1 MAGKKDPSIYD
12 DRSGIGSSEELDE
25 YGVWVK
31 SEPQEL
37 PSAKPEIKTAS
48 GFDSEADDDI
58 NFSSVNLSN
67 LDDLPDI
74 EDLSE
79 NLDLSDFSGLD
90 DQLGIAPVQS
100 MGFDEITEPLPAA
113 KKTVSPAPGGD
124 LSTQLLMKIAEELSS
139 IKKELTT
146 LKGELAGGKPQA
158 VHQESHETH
167 GNEGGG
173 FFDEEDDEKIALTGD
188 ELNNILNTADF
199 TEENGFDAGEHEDLD
214 LLDISPESTVPD
226 DSNAL
231 LSGMPDIIDTA
242 VLPEISD
249 HFGEAVNFNTAEPDG
264 GGSETPLEEPEDDF
278 AKSVEDFDVS
288 LGLLEDFDGDAGA
301 QNETAEDSITA
312 DDGLDALREEGVAPV
327 TKIEEDISYLE
338 EDPMA
343 AVQEEDIEQIAD
355 RSSFEKDEFDLS
367 GTVIEDPDVSVHITE
382 NLVEEPSIEN
392 ISIDL
397 DMEENSGIAVNDDET
412 SLSLPDV
419 ETEEMIEIPM
429 LDEMA
434 VTPDDFV
441 VAAEGSEEAFPA
453 EIEPEQAPAAR
464 QPVEESLPQSGE
476 LPSNLR
482 QELKTVLSYMDHLL
496 ESLPEE
502 KIEEFA
508 RSEYFD
514 TYKKLFEEL
523 GLA

>member
-12 DRSGIGSSEELDE
+12 DRSNIGSSEELDE

-37 PSAKPEIKTAS
+37 SSAIPEMEAIS
-48 GFDSEADDDI
+48 GSDSAMDSGMDFPDM
-58 NFSSVNLSN
+58 N

-79 NLDLSDFSGLD
+79 NMNLADFSGLD
-90 DQLGIAPVQS
+90 DQLGVAPLKS
-100 MGFDEITEPLPAA
+100 IDFDEIPEPLPAA
-113 KKTVSPAPGGD
+113 QKGTPAAPGGD

-146 LKGELAGGKPQA
+146 LKGELAGGKTQTGH
-158 VHQESHETH
+158 VESHETH

-188 ELNNILNTADF
+188 ELDNILNTANF
-199 TEENGFDAGEHEDLD
+199 TEETGSDAGEHDDLD
-214 LLDISPESTVPD
+214 SLDISPESAIPD
-226 DSNAL
+226 GSDAL

-242 VLPEISD
+242 GLENALPETSSFEEIEKS
-249 HFGEAVNFNTAEPDG
+249 GE
-264 GGSETPLEEPEDDF
+264 SEESTEN
-278 AKSVEDFDVS
+278 FDVS
-288 LGLLEDFDGDAGA
+288 LDLSENFDESTEFNDEVQDKASEISDNSGLILEADESLPPF
-301 QNETAEDSITA
+301 E
-312 DDGLDALREEGVAPV
+312 DDGLDLLREDGVAPV
-327 TKIEEDISYLE
+327 TKIEEDVSYLE

-343 AVQEEDIEQIAD
+343 AVQEEEIEQIAD
-355 RSSFEKDEFDLS
+355 RSGFEKDEFDLS
-367 GTVIEDPDVSVHITE
+367 GAVIEDPDLSVHITE
-382 NLVEEPSIEN
+382 NPVEEPSIEN

-397 DMEENSGIAVNDDET
+397 DMEENSGIAVNEDET
-412 SLSLPDV
+412 SLPDI

-441 VAAEGSEEAFPA
+441 VASEGSEETAPA
-453 EIEPEQAPAAR
+453 KVEPEPAPAAR
-464 QPVEESLPQSGE
+464 QPVGESLPESGE

-508 RSEYFD
+508 KSEYFD